1 MPIRQVCYP
10 SWNLIAPKKR
20 NLCCCKFHC
29 QSNKANFMI
38 SFEAALSS
46 SSSSC
51 EASNLTF
58 ASALKIFSSKKT
70 VSRNVRVAGRFYD
83 LRLACS
89 CPQRASFNDVTIL
102 PATTNSYREHKIR
115 YYLMNLFVGQSRPLL
130 VFFRLFHASINFYYQ
145 NWRKHS
151 WCAWDSNLGLYDCGR
166 RHWAMATAIP
176 WDSVL

>member
-1 MPIRQVCYP
+1 
-10 SWNLIAPKKR
+10 
-20 NLCCCKFHC
+20 
-29 QSNKANFMI
+29 MI

-83 LRLACS
+83 IRLACS

-115 YYLMNLFVGQSRPLL
+115 YYLMNLFVGQSRPLFG
-130 VFFRLFHASINFYYQ
+130 FFFVCFTLASISTIKIEESIVDVLGIRTWGCMIVGGDTEPWRPPYLEILYY
-145 NWRKHS
+145 NPHS
-151 WCAWDSNLGLYDCGR
+151 HPNTLR
-166 RHWAMATAIP
+166 FFIR
-176 WDSVL
+176 